1 MEWKELS
8 KNDAKKYYET
18 HLIQNEFK
26 DKNDYDIKYA
36 NLKNKLE
43 QYYNETRIELGIF
56 NENMSIKNYKFD
68 YLFAIKLYKLLTSD
82 EFYMG
87 EREASNDNIWRYIQL
102 YIVPNIIIKRWGIE
116 NAVHLYTQSNR
127 LYLKCLWWYVHL
139 SYDGENTK
147 EILMSEN
154 FSTDTIVQFTERTGK
169 KGYQIALYRGIIY
182 NAYKYKLNNAEF
194 RKLMKLNSAKIKI
207 INPFLVEGGIDS
219 YVKSLI
225 KIVRGI

>member
-8 KNDAKKYYET
+8 KNDAKNYYET
-18 HLIQNEFK
+18 NLIHGYKEYEL
-26 DKNDYDIKYA
+26 NDSQYTNIR
-36 NLKNKLE
+36 NKLN
-43 QYYNETRIELGIF
+43 QYYEETLSELGLTKDTL
-56 NENMSIKNYKFD
+56 SQKKYQFD
-68 YLFAIKLYKLLTSD
+68 CLFAMKLYKLFMN
-82 EFYMG
+82 EEYYIG

-102 YIVPNIIIKRWGIE
+102 FVVPDIIINRWGFEKEARI
-116 NAVHLYTQSNR
+116 YKQSNR

-147 EILMSEN
+147 EILMSDN
-154 FSTDTIVQFTERTGK
+154 FSTDTIVQFTERTGR

-182 NAYKYKLNNAEF
+182 YACKYKLNIEEF
-194 RKLMKLNSAKIKI
+194 RRLMKLNSAKLKV
-207 INPFLVEGGIDS
+207 INPYLVDGGIES